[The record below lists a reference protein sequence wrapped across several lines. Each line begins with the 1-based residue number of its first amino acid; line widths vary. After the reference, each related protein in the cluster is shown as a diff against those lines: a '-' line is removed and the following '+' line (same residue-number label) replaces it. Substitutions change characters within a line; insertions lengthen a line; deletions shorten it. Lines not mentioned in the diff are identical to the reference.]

1 MEEPIMA
8 VREVLMIATEDDFFS
23 SLLKELLLIEL
34 YILTILLLPYIIY
47 LTTIQIIN
55 LSFQFTIQISLS
67 FYVLVQMEWRFIYRI
82 QFIIR

>member
-67 FYVLVQMEWRFIYRI
+67 FYVLVQME
-82 QFIIR
+82 